1 MLSTVNVHEPIM
13 LLQGL
18 YCTLASE
25 NKFYDF
31 TCTFTVALVQDY
43 MRQSMMIIVLFDA
56 KTQSFSCKTFS
67 FAASAAKT
75 SAAKPS
81 AAKTESVIK

>member
-1 MLSTVNVHEPIM
+1 MHYYTNLLQKQKKRFLKFSPQIAGFVLSAVNVHEPIM

-31 TCTFTVALVQDY
+31 TCTFTVALVH
-43 MRQSMMIIVLFDA
+43 L
-56 KTQSFSCKTFS
+56 
-67 FAASAAKT
+67 
-75 SAAKPS
+75 PS
-81 AAKTESVIK
+81 LLLLQCNS